1 MKKAQIESAL
11 QEARNRTM
19 EEKNMTTQVLDLVAK
34 EEGDSK
40 IMGKENKE
48 LEVNTASEQKTDK
61 EVVVQDNVTAS
72 IDKEATKE
80 SEVVGSV
87 DATLDDKKGPKMITM
102 VCPVKVSI
110 PGVKI
115 IDKCTAEIAT
125 DRRKGNRLCIRA
137 LLSKETN
144 RRKYQIYEV
153 NQMGR
158 ELGILSSES
167 LFKASVVLSGT
178 SSKIKHF
185 IQDLDGDYEGQLEDI
200 SSRMAMIEKKR
211 VLSPEEVLD
220 IDSCKTVEEFW
231 KKLEDWFES
240 HLDDVRV
247 GVVDIKGRTHV
258 ALVKRGKT
266 GLNEI
271 FKAVCG
277 EIAPKMKSSLIKG
290 ELYRRDL
297 LIHDC
302 NPDCKDTQLTVGAM
316 AQYELG
322 IVNDKIISFAF
333 DDAVI
338 RNIKEGYEIYRIAE
352 EED

>member
-1 MKKAQIESAL
+1 MTKTQIESAL

-40 IMGKENKE
+40 IMGKENKKI
-48 LEVNTASEQKTDK
+48 EVNTAPVQKTDK
-61 EVVVQDNVTAS
+61 ELAAQDNVTAS

-87 DATLDDKKGPKMITM
+87 GATLDDKKDPKIVGMF
-102 VCPVKVSI
+102 CPVSVSI

-115 IDKCTAEIAT
+115 IGKCTAEVAT
-125 DRRKGNRLCIRA
+125 DSLRGNRLHIRA

-144 RRKYQIYEV
+144 KRKYQVFEV
-153 NQMGR
+153 DQAGK
-158 ELGILSSES
+158 ELGTISCES
-167 LFKASVVLSGT
+167 LFRASEVLSGT

-185 IQDLDGDYEGQLEDI
+185 IQDLDGNYSGQMADI
-200 SSRMAMIEKKR
+200 LSRIAMIEKER

-316 AQYELG
+316 VQYELG

-338 RNIKEGYEIYRIAE
+338 RSIKEGYEIYRIT